1 MANRTNFQID
11 LKKTFSETMLGTKL
25 LAQLEAKEVMLDSSN
40 NTLHAYGTEKD
51 GHEFGTNSGQYSL
64 GLAEMVMGDIINDS
78 YDSFLD
84 MMNNTNV
91 F

>member
-1 MANRTNFQID
+1 
-11 LKKTFSETMLGTKL
+11 MLGTKL

-64 GLAEMVMGDIINDS
+64 GLAEIVMGDIIN
-78 YDSFLD
+78 DSFLD